1 MPSTNARLAAA
12 GRGARRRGMAIG
24 VGLVV
29 AACSSTD
36 DAEDPGSSSTSSEA
50 STTSTEAST
59 TSTTTDAQLPAA
71 ADGTDVAACADGTCE
86 VLVEAF
92 PVEVPLDGF
101 AGLPSL
107 TLRSAGPD
115 GLASGRDDPRGTSTL
130 VARIGGSST
139 YDFGNTSVVVEPVAI
154 LDGAAVVRFSTR

>member
-1 MPSTNARLAAA
+1 MPFTNAR
-12 GRGARRRGMAIG
+12 RWGMAIG
-24 VGLVV
+24 VGLVL
-29 AACSSTD
+29 AACGSTD
-36 DAEDPGSSSTSSEA
+36 DAEEPGPSSSSSTSTDA
-50 STTSTEAST
+50 STTSTEAPT
-59 TSTTTDAQLPAA
+59 TSTTTVAQLPAA
-71 ADGTDVAACADGTCE
+71 ADGTDVAACSDGTCE

-139 YDFGNTSVVVEPVAI
+139 YDFGYTSVVVEPVAI